1 MVRIALV
8 AGEASG
14 DQLGAGLICRLRQ
27 DHPQAEFY
35 GIGGPLMRQAGFN
48 SLYDMEEISMIGL
61 ESVFTKLP
69 GIIGIRRKLAQ
80 NLIGEEPDLF
90 VGIDVPDFNLG
101 LESKLASHSITC
113 IHYVSPTIWAWRG
126 FRIKTIKQAVAHML
140 VLFPFELDIYKSEGV
155 PVTFVGHPVAD
166 EVDDVPD
173 QLTCREG
180 LGLKAHNSIIALL
193 PGSRSSEISRHA
205 GLFLETARQLQ
216 QQQPQINFV
225 LSAVNQSAFDYLS
238 SLVNNEFQDLNVKI
252 ILGQSRKMISASDL
266 VLAASGT
273 ITLET
278 ALLEKPMVM
287 AYKVSKLSEWMI
299 KAFAS
304 VDHYAMPNFLL
315 DTPLIPEFVQDQAT
329 ATNLS
334 RALLDY
340 YTNPEKCRDLIN
352 KFKEVKDELKVNSND
367 RSAAVVNRFLEQAK
381 S

>member
-1 MVRIALV
+1 M
-8 AGEASG
+8 
-14 DQLGAGLICRLRQ
+14 
-27 DHPQAEFY
+27 
-35 GIGGPLMRQAGFN
+35 
-48 SLYDMEEISMIGL
+48 
-61 ESVFTKLP
+61 
-69 GIIGIRRKLAQ
+69 
-80 NLIGEEPDLF
+80 
-90 VGIDVPDFNLG
+90 
-101 LESKLASHSITC
+101 
-113 IHYVSPTIWAWRG
+113 
-126 FRIKTIKQAVAHML
+126 
-140 VLFPFELDIYKSEGV
+140 
-155 PVTFVGHPVAD
+155 
-166 EVDDVPD
+166 
-173 QLTCREG
+173 
-180 LGLKAHNSIIALL
+180 
-193 PGSRSSEISRHA
+193 
-205 GLFLETARQLQ
+205 Q